1 MQEEPNDKREEEKT
15 EAQVAQQGDTNKK
28 STKKKNVKKRSFE
41 VEADR
46 WEEMKREGK
55 VDDCRLW
62 LPLEVEGERTLA
74 LYDTGT
80 TRSFCNKEFIRHHN
94 LTRRS
99 TKWSAATQ
107 AGTSVEILGE
117 VDVKVK
123 SVRGQVDYTA
133 LVVAGGR
140 GILVLSEKDGRKLG
154 IHVVGLLAGFPDER
168 AAIVDDREWV
178 EENTADMREEV
189 KASANELKEIDEIV
203 GPALDKNEKLPKSAV
218 CNRPDA
224 VYSFNIAPDAKTW
237 VWQYPVPAKAKQK
250 VAERLKEWRE
260 NGWSKPAVPGNRN
273 NNPLLAVDK
282 KSAGVVAFDDI
293 RLCIDARQLN
303 TLNRTK
309 KRTYVLPRIADILKK
324 AQKATFMADLDLKAA
339 FHQFLLDVR
348 LSELSAFTS
357 PCDSSR
363 QQMTRMWFGEEGA
376 SDHCQMIVERV
387 MGLGEEGTEDWDL
400 FVDNLY
406 MFFTGSDIRKFAESV
421 ARLIRKFTEAGLKLN
436 RKKCKIGFVRM
447 QVLGFLCEKGQC
459 SVDLNK
465 LECFEK
471 MKKPKGQWELAS
483 LLGFTNFLRDQ
494 IPLYSR
500 VVGPLQQI
508 ASKKNWDKNMW
519 GPDQEAAFS
528 RLKTALLK
536 APVVHQP
543 DMDKAFH
550 VSTDASQHGVG
561 AVLYQVVNREKKY
574 VSFTSKALK
583 KGQRNYSATKR
594 ELLAIVYALKRW
606 EPFLAGTK
614 FSVETDHKALSFLH
628 NAKSHMVRDWARYL
642 STFDFTVSHI
652 PGADNILPHYLSHLD
667 GLIDEHTHDEEPRE
681 AVIAETAHTER
692 TQTTRAHREET
703 SDREPEEDA
712 ELESDDNPEMYLR
725 GTEREFV
732 ELVLEAEWIK
742 SGEIREKMVTD
753 AHNTLH
759 QGPMGTFRKLLRD
772 GYFWSD
778 MKRDCRRASQKC
790 KQCLRHNV
798 GKRGFLPLQAG
809 TTLLPLEK
817 VHGDL
822 AGPFLTSEG
831 CKYILVLVDA
841 ATRFCWLRAMS
852 EITAAG
858 VAREMLHVF
867 SEFGWPST
875 LVTDGGSNMSKA
887 AVANILALVGAEA
900 RVTIPGAHEQNSAA
914 ERTIQEVRQA
924 IKKKCD
930 KHPKEWKSFLPVI
943 QMEINERVSERTKS
957 SPFSLMFA
965 RRRGVF
971 PGDGK
976 VDQEAL
982 ERRNANMLEIVY
994 PEVAATAK
1002 RNSERA
1008 CKEANSR
1015 RTLTDNVFKPGD
1027 LVMHEQIMRSRSQ
1040 MRYDSPFRVRSFNL
1054 TARAYVLENL
1064 DSTNIRG
1071 GATPHD
1077 RLKSF
1082 RGDANELKENDKDAN
1097 EYEISKIHDVRTGEN
1112 GQEYLV
1118 KWKGYKERTWEAEEN
1133 MEGAGR
1139 ALELFWDR
1147 KEKEDEVKRKP
1158 WSTSH
1163 EVRPTKK

>member
-1 MQEEPNDKREEEKT
+1 M
-15 EAQVAQQGDTNKK
+15 
-28 STKKKNVKKRSFE
+28 KKRSFE

-80 TRSFCNKEFIRHHN
+80 TRSFCDEEFIRHHN

-107 AGTSVEILGE
+107 AGTLVEILGE
-117 VDVKVK
+117 VDIKVK

-133 LVVAGGR
+133 LVVAGGQ
-140 GILVLSEKDGRKLG
+140 GILMLSEKDGRKLG

-178 EENTADMREEV
+178 KENTADMREEV

-203 GPALDKNEKLPKSAV
+203 GPALDKNKKLPKSAV

-224 VYSFNIAPDAKTW
+224 VYSFNIAPDVKTW
-237 VWQYPVPAKAKQK
+237 VWQYPVLAKAKQK

-260 NGWSKPAVPGNRN
+260 NGWSKPAVPGNCN

-339 FHQFLLDVR
+339 FHQFPLDTR
-348 LSELSAFTS
+348 SSELSVFTS
-357 PCDSSR
+357 PCDGSR

-387 MGLGEEGTEDWDL
+387 MGLGEDGTEDWDL

-465 LECFEK
+465 LECFKK
-471 MKKPKGQWELAS
+471 MKKPKGQQELAS
-483 LLGFTNFLRDQ
+483 LLGFTNFLQDQ

-508 ASKKNWDKNMW
+508 ASKKNWDKDTW

-550 VSTDASQHGVG
+550 VSTDVSQHGVG
-561 AVLYQVVNREKKY
+561 AVLYQVVNGEKKY
-574 VSFTSKALK
+574 VSFTSKVLK

-667 GLIDEHTHDEEPRE
+667 GLINEQTHDEELRE
-681 AVIAETAHTER
+681 AVIAETAHTEC

-703 SDREPEEDA
+703 SDKESEEDA

-725 GTEREFV
+725 GTEREFA
-732 ELVLEAEWIK
+732 ELVLEAEWIE

-759 QGPMGTFRKLLRD
+759 QGPMGTFRKLLHD

-798 GKRGFLPLQAG
+798 GK
-809 TTLLPLEK
+809 
-817 VHGDL
+817 
-822 AGPFLTSEG
+822 
-831 CKYILVLVDA
+831 
-841 ATRFCWLRAMS
+841 
-852 EITAAG
+852 
-858 VAREMLHVF
+858 
-867 SEFGWPST
+867 
-875 LVTDGGSNMSKA
+875 
-887 AVANILALVGAEA
+887 
-900 RVTIPGAHEQNSAA
+900 
-914 ERTIQEVRQA
+914 
-924 IKKKCD
+924 
-930 KHPKEWKSFLPVI
+930 
-943 QMEINERVSERTKS
+943 
-957 SPFSLMFA
+957 
-965 RRRGVF
+965 
-971 PGDGK
+971 
-976 VDQEAL
+976 
-982 ERRNANMLEIVY
+982 
-994 PEVAATAK
+994 
-1002 RNSERA
+1002 
-1008 CKEANSR
+1008 
-1015 RTLTDNVFKPGD
+1015 
-1027 LVMHEQIMRSRSQ
+1027 
-1040 MRYDSPFRVRSFNL
+1040 
-1054 TARAYVLENL
+1054 
-1064 DSTNIRG
+1064 
-1071 GATPHD
+1071 
-1077 RLKSF
+1077 
-1082 RGDANELKENDKDAN
+1082 
-1097 EYEISKIHDVRTGEN
+1097 
-1112 GQEYLV
+1112 
-1118 KWKGYKERTWEAEEN
+1118 
-1133 MEGAGR
+1133 
-1139 ALELFWDR
+1139 
-1147 KEKEDEVKRKP
+1147 
-1158 WSTSH
+1158 
-1163 EVRPTKK
+1163 

>member
-1 MQEEPNDKREEEKT
+1 M
-15 EAQVAQQGDTNKK
+15 
-28 STKKKNVKKRSFE
+28 
-41 VEADR
+41 
-46 WEEMKREGK
+46 
-55 VDDCRLW
+55 
-62 LPLEVEGERTLA
+62 
-74 LYDTGT
+74 
-80 TRSFCNKEFIRHHN
+80 
-94 LTRRS
+94 
-99 TKWSAATQ
+99 
-107 AGTSVEILGE
+107 
-117 VDVKVK
+117 
-123 SVRGQVDYTA
+123 
-133 LVVAGGR
+133 
-140 GILVLSEKDGRKLG
+140 
-154 IHVVGLLAGFPDER
+154 
-168 AAIVDDREWV
+168 
-178 EENTADMREEV
+178 
-189 KASANELKEIDEIV
+189 
-203 GPALDKNEKLPKSAV
+203 
-218 CNRPDA
+218 
-224 VYSFNIAPDAKTW
+224 FNIAPDAKTW

-250 VAERLKEWRE
+250 VAKRLKEWRE
-260 NGWSKPAVPGNRN
+260 NGWSKPAVPGNCN
-273 NNPLLAVDK
+273 NNPLLAVNK
-282 KSAGVVAFDDI
+282 KLAGVVAFDDI
-293 RLCIDARQLN
+293 RLCIDVRQLN

-324 AQKATFMADLDLKAA
+324 AQKVTFMADLDLKAA
-339 FHQFLLDVR
+339 FHQFPLSFDNILERWYPVLQSVPLKPGFFFLFLPFLLDAR
-348 LSELSAFTS
+348 SSELSAFTS

-363 QQMTRMWFGEEGA
+363 QQMTRMWFGKEGA

-387 MGLGEEGTEDWDL
+387 MGLGEDGTEDWDL

-406 MFFTGSDIRKFAESV
+406 MFFTGSDIRKFMESV

-459 SVDLNK
+459 SVDPNK

-471 MKKPKGQWELAS
+471 MKKLKGQQELAS
-483 LLGFTNFLRDQ
+483 LLGFMNFLRDQ

-508 ASKKNWDKNMW
+508 ASKKNWDKDMW

-550 VSTDASQHGVG
+550 ISTDASQHRVG

-594 ELLAIVYALKRW
+594 ELLAIVYTLKRW

-667 GLIDEHTHDEEPRE
+667 GLINEHTHDEELRE
-681 AVIAETAHTER
+681 AVIAETAHTKR
-692 TQTTRAHREET
+692 TQTTRAHQEET
-703 SDREPEEDA
+703 SDKESEEDA
-712 ELESDDNPEMYLR
+712 ELESDDNLEMYLQ

-858 VAREMLHVF
+858 VAREMLHIF
-867 SEFGWPST
+867 SEFGWPSA

-887 AVANILALVGAEA
+887 AVTNILALVGAEA
-900 RVTIPGAHEQNSAA
+900 RVTIPGAHKQNSAA

-976 VDQEAL
+976 EDQEVL
-982 ERRNANMLEIVY
+982 ERRNANMLKIWRRSLEM
-994 PEVAATAK
+994 ACQRRTGFRCK
-1002 RNSERA
+1002 RNKGIYYQKFRCNQE
-1008 CKEANSR
+1008 
-1015 RTLTDNVFKPGD
+1015 GGG
-1027 LVMHEQIMRSRSQ
+1027 RSGN
-1040 MRYDSPFRVRSFNL
+1040 DTRVAS
-1054 TARAYVLENL
+1054 TARCN
-1064 DSTNIRG
+1064 
-1071 GATPHD
+1071 
-1077 RLKSF
+1077 
-1082 RGDANELKENDKDAN
+1082 
-1097 EYEISKIHDVRTGEN
+1097 
-1112 GQEYLV
+1112 QE
-1118 KWKGYKERTWEAEEN
+1118 
-1133 MEGAGR
+1133 
-1139 ALELFWDR
+1139 
-1147 KEKEDEVKRKP
+1147 
-1158 WSTSH
+1158 S
-1163 EVRPTKK
+1163 

>member
-1 MQEEPNDKREEEKT
+1 M
-15 EAQVAQQGDTNKK
+15 
-28 STKKKNVKKRSFE
+28 KKRSFE

-80 TRSFCNKEFIRHHN
+80 TRSFCNEEFICHHN
-94 LTRRS
+94 LTWRS

-107 AGTSVEILGE
+107 AGTLVKILGE
-117 VDVKVK
+117 VDIKVK

-133 LVVAGGR
+133 LVVAGGQ
-140 GILVLSEKDGRKLG
+140 GILMLLEKDGRKLG
-154 IHVVGLLAGFPDER
+154 IHVVGLLAGFLDER

-189 KASANELKEIDEIV
+189 QASANELKEINEIV
-203 GPALDKNEKLPKSAV
+203 GPALDKNEKLPKSVV
-218 CNRPDA
+218 CNRPDT

-260 NGWSKPAVPGNRN
+260 NGWSKPAVPGNCN
-273 NNPLLAVDK
+273 NNPLLTVDK
-282 KSAGVVAFDDI
+282 KLAGVVAFDDI

-324 AQKATFMADLDLKAA
+324 AQKVTFMADLDLKAA
-339 FHQFLLDVR
+339 FHQFLLDAR
-348 LSELSAFTS
+348 SSELSAFTS
-357 PCDSSR
+357 LCDGSR
-363 QQMTRMWFGEEGA
+363 QQMTRMWFGKEGA

-387 MGLGEEGTEDWDL
+387 MGLREDGTEDWDL

-406 MFFTGSDIRKFAESV
+406 MFFTGSDIRKFVESV

-465 LECFEK
+465 LECFKK

-494 IPLYSR
+494 ILLYSQ

-508 ASKKNWDKNMW
+508 ASKKNWDKDTW

-667 GLIDEHTHDEEPRE
+667 GLINEHTHNEEPRE
-681 AVIAETAHTER
+681 AVIAETAHTEC

-703 SDREPEEDA
+703 SDKELEEDA
-712 ELESDDNPEMYLR
+712 ELESDDNLEMYLQ
-725 GTEREFV
+725 GTEREFA
-732 ELVLEAEWIK
+732 ELVLEAEWIE

-759 QGPMGTFRKLLRD
+759 QGPMGTFWKLLRD

-790 KQCLRHNV
+790 KQCLCHNV
-798 GKRGFLPLQAG
+798 GKRGFLPL
-809 TTLLPLEK
+809 
-817 VHGDL
+817 
-822 AGPFLTSEG
+822 
-831 CKYILVLVDA
+831 
-841 ATRFCWLRAMS
+841 
-852 EITAAG
+852 
-858 VAREMLHVF
+858 
-867 SEFGWPST
+867 
-875 LVTDGGSNMSKA
+875 
-887 AVANILALVGAEA
+887 
-900 RVTIPGAHEQNSAA
+900 
-914 ERTIQEVRQA
+914 
-924 IKKKCD
+924 
-930 KHPKEWKSFLPVI
+930 
-943 QMEINERVSERTKS
+943 
-957 SPFSLMFA
+957 
-965 RRRGVF
+965 
-971 PGDGK
+971 
-976 VDQEAL
+976 
-982 ERRNANMLEIVY
+982 
-994 PEVAATAK
+994 
-1002 RNSERA
+1002 
-1008 CKEANSR
+1008 
-1015 RTLTDNVFKPGD
+1015 
-1027 LVMHEQIMRSRSQ
+1027 
-1040 MRYDSPFRVRSFNL
+1040 
-1054 TARAYVLENL
+1054 
-1064 DSTNIRG
+1064 
-1071 GATPHD
+1071 
-1077 RLKSF
+1077 
-1082 RGDANELKENDKDAN
+1082 
-1097 EYEISKIHDVRTGEN
+1097 
-1112 GQEYLV
+1112 
-1118 KWKGYKERTWEAEEN
+1118 
-1133 MEGAGR
+1133 
-1139 ALELFWDR
+1139 
-1147 KEKEDEVKRKP
+1147 
-1158 WSTSH
+1158 
-1163 EVRPTKK
+1163 